1 MKSCIFCASSMTQRL
16 AILIAAAGLAA
27 CGSLPPATGQ
37 ATTEA
42 PMANAPAAA
51 QADEVAATP
60 QPMQAAIV
68 PASPATINTTAENAS
83 AAAAIVAP
91 VDSPAAVAERGEV
104 PDEEASRDLW
114 ERIREG
120 FAMPDLDNELVRNR
134 EQYYAARPDYM
145 QRMTARASRYLYYIV
160 EEVQQR
166 GLPTEL
172 ALLPFIESAF
182 NPQALSSAR
191 ASGMWQFIPSTGRH
205 YDLKQNL
212 FRDERRDV
220 LASTRAALDYL
231 TRLHGMFG
239 DWHLA
244 LAAYNWG
251 EGSVQRAIARNR
263 KMGRPTNY
271 ESLRMPTE
279 TRYYVPKLQA
289 IKNIVARPEA
299 FGLSLGPI
307 ENHPYFLSVEIQRD
321 MDVDVAIE
329 LAGLDRAEFM
339 ALNPQLN
346 KPVILAA
353 GVPQLL
359 LPYDSAKRFMRNLGQ
374 HQGPLASWTAWVV
387 PKTQSPADLAR
398 QVGMSEAELR
408 AVNKIPPN
416 MVVKAGST
424 LLVPRHER
432 KHAQDV
438 AGHIA
443 DNATLALAPNRPV
456 GRRLVVRAGQGDT
469 VARIARR
476 YRVPAAE
483 LAAWNGVSTS
493 SRFARGQQVV
503 VYTRAAARPA
513 AKQTAQ
519 SQRNPG
525 SRQTAQATSSTK
537 RPAGA
542 AKTASTPKSKS
553 AVKVAKQ

>member
-1 MKSCIFCASSMTQRL
+1 MTPCRFPALPLARLLSSLLLTAGLGACGTLPQPTAAPAAEAPVATPSTAPAEVVVAVPRPVQAGVPSALPTPAAPAPESAASAATIVAQ
-16 AILIAAAGLAA
+16 ADTPAIAAA
-27 CGSLPPATGQ
+27 
-37 ATTEA
+37 
-42 PMANAPAAA
+42 
-51 QADEVAATP
+51 
-60 QPMQAAIV
+60 
-68 PASPATINTTAENAS
+68 
-83 AAAAIVAP
+83 
-91 VDSPAAVAERGEV
+91 ERGDV
-104 PDEEASRDLW
+104 PDEVASRDLW
-114 ERIREG
+114 DRIREG

-145 QRMTARASRYLYYIV
+145 QRMTDRASRYLFYIV
-160 EEVQQR
+160 EEVEQR

-182 NPQALSSAR
+182 NPQAMSSAR

-212 FRDERRDV
+212 FRDDRRDV

-263 KMGRPTNY
+263 KAGRPTDY

-299 FGLSLGPI
+299 FGLAISPI
-307 ENHPYFLSVEIQRD
+307 ENHPYFLTVEIQRD
-321 MDVDVAIE
+321 MDVDVAVE
-329 LAGLDRAEFM
+329 LAGLNRAEFM

-359 LPYDSAKRFMRNLGQ
+359 LPYDNAKLFMRNLAQ
-374 HQGPLASWTAWVV
+374 HQAPLATWTAWVV
-387 PKTQSPADLAR
+387 PKTQSPAELAR
-398 QVGMSEAELR
+398 QVGMSEADLR

-424 LLVPRHER
+424 LLIPRNER

-438 AGHIA
+438 AGHVA
-443 DNATLALAPNRPV
+443 DNARLALAPNRPV
-456 GRRLVVRAGQGDT
+456 GRRLVIRAGSGDT
-469 VARIARR
+469 VARLAKR

-483 LAAWNGVSTS
+483 LAAWNGVSAS

-503 VYTRAAARPA
+503 VYTRAAVRPA

-519 SQRNPG
+519 AKKSG
-525 SRQTAQATSSTK
+525 GTRQTAKAPVRASS
-537 RPAGA
+537 
-542 AKTASTPKSKS
+542 KTP
-553 AVKVAKQ
+553 VKVAKQ

>member
-1 MKSCIFCASSMTQRL
+1 MMSFSAAAKPARRL
-16 AILIAAAGLAA
+16 LGCLAAIAALSGCAGL
-27 CGSLPPATGQ
+27 PAPSVTPASDDAVATPA
-37 ATTEA
+37 ATTQAEVVA
-42 PMANAPAAA
+42 ITPRPVLPGASAPAAMA
-51 QADEVAATP
+51 TQA
-60 QPMQAAIV
+60 
-68 PASPATINTTAENAS
+68 PADAGAGTG
-83 AAAAIVAP
+83 AAAIVAP
-91 VDSPAAVAERGEV
+91 PDSASSAAETGDV
-104 PDEEASRDLW
+104 PDEVASQDLW

-120 FAMPDLDNELVRNR
+120 FAMPDLDNDLVRNR

-145 QRMTARASRYLYYIV
+145 QRMTERASRYLFHIV

-263 KMGRPTNY
+263 QAGRPTDY

-299 FGLSLGPI
+299 FGLALNRI
-307 ENHPYFLSVEIQRD
+307 ENHPYFLTVEIQRD
-321 MDVDVAIE
+321 MDVDVAVE
-329 LAGLDRAEFM
+329 LAGLTRTEFM

-359 LPYDSAKRFMRNLGQ
+359 LPYDNAKLFMRNLRQ
-374 HQGPLASWTAWVV
+374 HRGPLASWTAWVV
-387 PKTQSPADLAR
+387 PKTQPPAELAR

-424 LLVPRHER
+424 LLIPRNER

-438 AGHIA
+438 SGHIA

-456 GRRLVVRAGQGDT
+456 GRRLVIRAAQGDT
-469 VARIARR
+469 VARLAKR

-483 LAAWNGVSTS
+483 LAAWNGVSPS
-493 SRFARGQQVV
+493 GRFARGQQVV
-503 VYTRAAARPA
+503 VYTRATPRPA

-519 SQRNPG
+519 AQKSG
-525 SRQTAQATSSTK
+525 STRQTTRQTAKAPVKQGS
-537 RPAGA
+537 
-542 AKTASTPKSKS
+542 KTP
-553 AVKVAKQ
+553 VKVARQ